1 MSIYCSTVLTIVQD
15 HFNES
20 QRDSLIKHLTKP
32 DKEAEPDPMTEVE
45 ILRNKFREGILSRK
59 KRKV

>member
-1 MSIYCSTVLTIVQD
+1 MNTYFSMVITLVED
-15 HFNES
+15 HFSEN
-20 QRDSLIKHLTKP
+20 
-32 DKEAEPDPMTEVE
+32 DKELLRKKLERKEPQPDPMTEVE